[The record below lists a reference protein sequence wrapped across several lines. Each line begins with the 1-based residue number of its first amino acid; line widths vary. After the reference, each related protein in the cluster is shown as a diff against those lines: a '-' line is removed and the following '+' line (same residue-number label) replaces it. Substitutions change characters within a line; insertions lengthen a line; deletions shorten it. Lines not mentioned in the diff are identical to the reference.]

1 MDFRFS
7 RDAQSYQEEVRAFFA
22 IEMDPQRTKGQ
33 GDHRD
38 LTNLSEDFER
48 ALQARAGTHG
58 YLGITVDP
66 AYGGLGKSISH
77 QVVFNFEAARYDAPA
92 IDTAMTLAGHAI
104 LAHGTEAQKAA
115 YVPRMLAGEIE
126 MSIAYSEANAGNDLS
141 ALEAT
146 ATAVNDGDGD
156 GFVLRGTKVMV
167 TGAHKADHA
176 VTIVRSNPDVP
187 VRQGMTMFLIDLK
200 APGVV
205 VRRRAIMNNWTLGE
219 ITFDDLRLGP
229 EAVLGQVDQGWTQVI
244 SSLEAER
251 SGIFHLGFIAHVLDE
266 LVNYA
271 QSATRD
277 GVRLA
282 DDPVVRDRIAGLYVE
297 LESGLRLAK
306 RTTWLLETGQPNN
319 VAASMSKVFTT
330 ELEQRVAQAA
340 TEIAGHRG
348 SVYAELF
355 GDDIPD
361 LAAARGRFA
370 WEYLERV
377 HGAISVGSN
386 EVHRDGIAQAGLRLP
401 RAKRK

>member
-1 MDFRFS
+1 MGRW
-7 RDAQSYQEEVRAFFA
+7 
-22 IEMDPQRTKGQ
+22 
-33 GDHRD
+33 
-38 LTNLSEDFER
+38 
-48 ALQARAGTHG
+48 
-58 YLGITVDP
+58 
-66 AYGGLGKSISH
+66 
-77 QVVFNFEAARYDAPA
+77 
-92 IDTAMTLAGHAI
+92 
-104 LAHGTEAQKAA
+104 QKAA
-115 YVPRMLAGEIE
+115 YVPRMLAGDIE

-146 ATAVNDGDGD
+146 ATAVDDEAGT

-167 TGAHKADHA
+167 TGAHKADFA
-176 VTIVRSNPDVP
+176 VTIVRSNPNVP
-187 VRQGMTMFLIDLK
+187 VRQGMTMFVIDLK

-205 VRRRAIMNNWTLGE
+205 SRRRQMMNNWTLGE
-219 ITFDDLRLGP
+219 ITFDDLRVDH
-229 EAVLGQVDQGWTQVI
+229 ETVLGQVDQGWSQVI

-266 LVNYA
+266 LVRYT

-277 GVRLA
+277 GLRLA
-282 DDPVVRDRIAGLYVE
+282 DDPIVRDRIAGLYVE
-297 LESGLRLAK
+297 FESGLRLAK

-330 ELEQRVAQAA
+330 ELQQRVAQAA

-348 SVYAELF
+348 SVYAALF
-355 GDDIPD
+355 GPDVAD

-386 EVHRDGIAQAGLRLP
+386 EVHRDGIAQAGLGLP